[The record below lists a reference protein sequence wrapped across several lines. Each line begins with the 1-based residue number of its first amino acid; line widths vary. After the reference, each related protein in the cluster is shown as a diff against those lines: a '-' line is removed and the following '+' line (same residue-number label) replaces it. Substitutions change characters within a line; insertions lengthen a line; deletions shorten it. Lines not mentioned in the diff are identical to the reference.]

1 MILTISTYILSKY
14 WYFLCLAVISAVNS
28 CSGLA
33 ERKREAPINQY
44 NEKPELELC
53 IDHLDDKLNENSGII
68 LYQGYLW
75 TINDSGGK
83 PVLYAV
89 HPKTGKIIQSVS
101 IANAKNRDWEDIAQ
115 DNDYIYIG
123 DFGNNKQKRKELYIY
138 IIRKQDLSLRQND
151 DLEAQVISFTYTDIP
166 GSTSRKHRISPD
178 CEAFFAW
185 NDTLYLF
192 SKDRYS
198 YTTTLY
204 SVPAKPGKYTL
215 KPERI
220 YISDGLV
227 TGADI
232 SMDGK
237 FIVLSGY
244 KDYIPF
250 LIVFYD
256 IQMPHFFSGKI
267 SRLEF
272 PDYPDLQTE
281 GIAIQKPEVVFVSSE
296 RSSFPPQVYRI
307 DLTGII
313 GK

>member
-185 NDTLYLF
+185 NDSLYIF
-192 SKDRYS
+192 TKDWS
-198 YTTTLY
+198 DETTTMYVLPSQPGYYTVY
-204 SVPAKPGKYTL
+204 SRDIFPA
-215 KPERI
+215 
-220 YISDGLV
+220 DGLI

-232 SMDGK
+232 SRNGK
-237 FIVLSGY
+237 MVVLTGY

-250 LIVFYD
+250 TWIFYD
-256 IQMPHFFSGKI
+256 YQFPHIFDGKKA
-267 SRLEF
+267 RLDF
-272 PDYPDLQTE
+272 WDYVDLQTE
-281 GIAIQKPEVVFVSSE
+281 GVAILNPQVVFISSE
-296 RSSFPPQVYRI
+296 MSVFPQQLYRL
-307 DLTGII
+307 DVSDII
-313 GK
+313 E